1 MQVEDVTLVHDTRYQ
16 LRRLGE
22 LCKVY
27 HMPSVSS
34 IIETG
39 VCTIFIGATI
49 GRSLAGLRTIVTR
62 VGALNPACKG
72 RSGRADKGK
81 FGNGTS
87 NLTGNIRVPSQDL
100 AGASYRH
107 RTRLRAP
114 RAEPPVLVQ
123 RAGGLH
129 LAFLAA
135 CVSCVIA
142 VVFMGCFNGL
152 PPAMAAARTQTDM
165 PIVHILGPSHPPG
178 LDPYIL
184 TIHVGDRVVFENDA
198 TPKAVHSVIA
208 EDGTFTSP
216 AIQPGQRWAIKLAYE
231 GSHVYHDPTAFA
243 QVVGIIVVVSAST
256 ALQSPAPPES
266 VATVVA
272 QAKGASGQNQQTPG
286 TLSGFLWW
294 LLVPVAAGVGGLCY
308 FIYRKR
314 RTAASKHS

>member
-1 MQVEDVTLVHDTRYQ
+1 
-16 LRRLGE
+16 
-22 LCKVY
+22 
-27 HMPSVSS
+27 MPSVSG
-34 IIETG
+34 IIGTD
-39 VCTIFIGATI
+39 VCMIIIDAAI
-49 GRSLAGLRTIVTR
+49 SRSLAGLRKIVTLM
-62 VGALNPACKG
+62 GALNPARKG
-72 RSGRADKGK
+72 HSGRADKGK

-87 NLTGNIRVPSQDL
+87 DLTSNIRVPSQDL

-114 RAEPPVLVQ
+114 CPETTVLVQ
-123 RAGGLH
+123 RTGGLR

-135 CVSCVIA
+135 YLSCVIA
-142 VVFMGCFNGL
+142 VAFMGCFNGL
-152 PPAMAAARTQTDM
+152 PPAMAAARTQIDA

-178 LDPYIL
+178 LNPYIL

-216 AIQPGQRWAIKLAYE
+216 TIQPGQRWATKFAYE

-243 QVVGIIVVVSAST
+243 QVVGVIVVVSAST
-256 ALQSPAPPES
+256 TLQSPAPPGS

-272 QAKGASGQNQQTPG
+272 QAKGASGQNQQAFG
-286 TLSGFLWW
+286 AISGFLWW